1 MTRRDVLKLLASLAV
16 LVIAVMLIGGIDTR
30 QDEEETQIVKEAIR
44 NAALSCYAVEG
55 GYPDKIEYLR
65 QFYQLAY
72 DEDRYFVTYEYIG
85 SNLMPDIYVTK
96 IGAK

>member
-1 MTRRDVLKLLASLAV
+1 MSRRDILKLLAGVAA
-16 LVIAVMLIGGIDTR
+16 LVIAVIIIGGIDTR
-30 QDEEETQIVKEAIR
+30 QDAEETQLVKEAIR

-72 DEDRYFVTYEYIG
+72 DEERYYVTYEYIG